1 MKKKLLPWIVAFS
14 ALMVSG
20 SAAFYSVSGIGKMF
34 AGAALQVMILAGSL
48 EFAKLVTAS
57 LLYQYWKDLNKAL
70 KGYLLIATIIL
81 IIITSAG
88 IYGFLSSA
96 YQETAFKLQNQDK
109 TLAMMDKNQ
118 GIVQKE
124 IENYERQIEQKTKR
138 SEQLIEIRTGLQATQ
153 DNLIAQGKSTRQ
165 VAKQISNIDSELQR
179 IDGEVSVLND
189 SLGSKNQKITSIESD
204 KMVVS
209 SDADIAGEIGPL
221 KYLSD
226 LTGKPINVVVNWY
239 IIVLMLV
246 FDPLAIA
253 LVVAANFAFEKSSE
267 KEETKK
273 ETEAVILTKR
283 ETTETGNSEKI
294 EGKEIVE
301 TEAELDQTDSTE
313 DNKEDS
319 QNSEEEKIIIKN
331 VFDAIDPIPVEEI
344 ALSEIIKENSHT
356 IDDNLLNKEEKK
368 TEASTSAPNKEDFS
382 VDTEKKE
389 DKYNNNSDE
398 FLGYKPKKKKFI
410 SGGSPTSL
418 R

>member
-57 LLYQYWKDLNKAL
+57 LLYQYWNDLNKAL
-70 KGYLLIATIIL
+70 KGYLLVATIIL

-109 TLAMMDKNQ
+109 TLSMMDKNQ

-138 SEQLIEIRTGLQATQ
+138 TEQLTEIRTGLQATQ

-273 ETEAVILTKR
+273 ETEGVILTKK
-283 ETTETGNSEKI
+283 ETTETENSEKI
-294 EGKEIVE
+294 ESKEIVE
-301 TEAELDQTDSTE
+301 TEAESDQTDSTE
-313 DNKEDS
+313 DNKENP

-344 ALSEIIKENSHT
+344 ALSEIIKEDSHT

-368 TEASTSAPNKEDFS
+368 TEASTSVPNKEDFS